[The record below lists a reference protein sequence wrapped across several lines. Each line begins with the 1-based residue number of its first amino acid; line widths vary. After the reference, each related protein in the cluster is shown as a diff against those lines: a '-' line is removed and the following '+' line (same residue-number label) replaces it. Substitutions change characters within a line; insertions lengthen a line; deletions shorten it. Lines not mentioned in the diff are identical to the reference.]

1 MYRSLPRSCS
11 ANTKRFT
18 QATPHTGKKTAPTLP
33 LCLSAAEMPCRFS
46 GIAASPP
53 PADPANIGFYNMAR
67 RLLCQ

>member
-1 MYRSLPRSCS
+1 MRQRLR
-11 ANTKRFT
+11 AAIARR
-18 QATPHTGKKTAPTLP
+18 QVDTGKKTAPTLP